1 MSRIEFDFCVAA
13 DHPCLPGHFPGH
25 PIVPGVLV
33 LDHVLA
39 ALRRFTGRD
48 VAQLRQVRFTSALG
62 PEEQAHACC
71 EVEDAKVIFHVTAQR
86 QGVLVAVAQGTGSL
100 APVQGMGDA

>member
-1 MSRIEFDFCVAA
+1 MSWVEFDFCVAA
-13 DHPCLPGHFPGH
+13 DHPSLPGHFPGH

-39 ALRRFTGRD
+39 ALRRLTGRD
-48 VAQLRQVRFTSALG
+48 VVHLRQVRFTSALAPG
-62 PEEQAHACC
+62 EQAHACC

-86 QGVLVAVAQGTGSL
+86 QGVLVAVSERAGSL
-100 APVQGMGDA
+100 ASVQGMGDA